1 MKTLTFKY
9 RPGNKGKMLSDMKK
23 SIVGRVKVEDD
34 VVYFESLDLVD
45 SFINP
50 TRAKIIQAVKTHK
63 PKSIYEL
70 SKILKMDQGY
80 IQKEVQFL
88 EGLGVL
94 AVETVKEGGRQ
105 KSVPRVL
112 FDRFVIDIHQAIA
125 I

>member
-1 MKTLTFKY
+1 
-9 RPGNKGKMLSDMKK
+9 MLSDMKK
-23 SIVGRVKVEDD
+23 SIAGRVKVEDD

-94 AVETVKEGGRQ
+94 AIETVKEGGRQ